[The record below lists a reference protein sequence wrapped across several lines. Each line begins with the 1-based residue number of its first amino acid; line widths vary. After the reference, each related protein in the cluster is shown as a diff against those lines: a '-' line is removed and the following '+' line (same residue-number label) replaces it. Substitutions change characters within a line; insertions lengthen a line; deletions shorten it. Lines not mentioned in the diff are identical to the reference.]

1 MSLIKLYDTTLRD
14 GTQAED
20 VSFLVADK
28 IRIAQKLDELGIHYI
43 EGGWPG
49 SNPKDIAFF
58 KDIKKVSL
66 SQAKIAAF
74 GSTRRAKTTPA
85 RDNNIQTL
93 IQAEPDVVT
102 IFGKTWDFHVF
113 EALRISLEENL
124 ELIYDSLA
132 YLKEQVGEVIYD
144 AEHFF
149 DGYRANP
156 EYALKTLQAAQ
167 EAGAD
172 CIVLCDTN
180 GGTLPHQIPSIL
192 DEVKKAVSTPLGIH
206 THNDSECAVANSLVA
221 VENGIVH
228 VQGTI
233 NGFGERCGNA
243 NLCSIIPSLR
253 LKMER
258 ECVDDGQLKRLREVS
273 RYIYELANLVP
284 NKHQAYVGNSAF
296 AHKGGVH
303 VSAIQRHPE
312 TYEHIRPEP
321 TVLDLGSGAG
331 IDAFVARRLVGEEG
345 RVIGVD
351 MTPSMIERARA
362 NAAKLGYGNVEF
374 RFGEI
379 EALPVEDG
387 SVDVVISNCVLNL
400 VPDKAAAFAETFRVL
415 VQGGHFCVSDIVA
428 SGALPDGIRKA
439 AALYVGC
446 VAGAIPEADYLAT
459 IRSAGFTEVR
469 IAERKPIALPD
480 AALRDHLS
488 AAELQAF
495 RASGVELASVT
506 VLGTRPAAC
515 CAADCCS

>member
-1 MSLIKLYDTTLRD
+1 VTTSQTASAAGSATEIKAIVREKYGAIARAGGKEPGSSCCADGSLDMIGDAY
-14 GTQAED
+14 QAVEGY
-20 VSFLVADK
+20 VAD
-28 IRIAQKLDELGIHYI
+28 ADLALGCGLPTRHA
-43 EGGWPG
+43 G
-49 SNPKDIAFF
+49 
-58 KDIKKVSL
+58 
-66 SQAKIAAF
+66 IAA
-74 GSTRRAKTTPA
+74 
-85 RDNNIQTL
+85 
-93 IQAEPDVVT
+93 
-102 IFGKTWDFHVF
+102 
-113 EALRISLEENL
+113 
-124 ELIYDSLA
+124 
-132 YLKEQVGEVIYD
+132 
-144 AEHFF
+144 
-149 DGYRANP
+149 
-156 EYALKTLQAAQ
+156 
-167 EAGAD
+167 GA
-172 CIVLCDTN
+172 
-180 GGTLPHQIPSIL
+180 
-192 DEVKKAVSTPLGIH
+192 
-206 THNDSECAVANSLVA
+206 
-221 VENGIVH
+221 
-228 VQGTI
+228 
-233 NGFGERCGNA
+233 
-243 NLCSIIPSLR
+243 
-253 LKMER
+253 
-258 ECVDDGQLKRLREVS
+258 
-273 RYIYELANLVP
+273 
-284 NKHQAYVGNSAF
+284 
-296 AHKGGVH
+296 
-303 VSAIQRHPE
+303 
-312 TYEHIRPEP
+312 

-331 IDAFVARRLVGEEG
+331 IDAFVARRLVGEAG

-379 EALPVEDG
+379 EALPVEDR